1 MVDAVLSFILIYSQC
16 QYHLKHDEYYIK
28 ASKTETAGL
37 CQIPC
42 WLSAAEKQNHL
53 AACSPGI
60 SVINNKTPHSFT
72 SNKPRIECLSYFI
85 KKFKM

>member
-42 WLSAAEKQNHL
+42 
-53 AACSPGI
+53 
-60 SVINNKTPHSFT
+60 
-72 SNKPRIECLSYFI
+72 
-85 KKFKM
+85 